1 MNSLARELKGEPPA
15 PDPTYSLIFPPGWA
29 QFPVDREAEAQLIQN
44 IRELYHDGGR
54 PDIAADVRTRLHV
67 YFRRLRSIK
76 AKAIYLPI
84 RRVDDLVLPVSIAAV
99 PYTAPPGR
107 TIPDSVAAVARAE
120 VEEIAFPFATVYRW
134 QETRDRVEREQ
145 GVSSET
151 VTYLFP
157 LPGENQREGIL
168 LTYAVLRLTEDADP
182 QFTEVL
188 IALFDAIMGT
198 FRWKQA

>member
-1 MNSLARELKGEPPA
+1 MNSLARELKGEPAA
-15 PDPTYSLIFPPGWA
+15 PELAYTLIFPPGWA
-29 QFPVDREAEAQLIQN
+29 QFAVDRDAEARLIQN
-44 IRELYHDGGR
+44 VRDIYHDGGR

-67 YFRRLRSIK
+67 YFARLRSIK

-84 RRVDDLVLPVSIAAV
+84 SRVDDVVLPVSIAAV

-107 TIPDSVAAVARAE
+107 TIPDSVAAVAKTA
-120 VEEIAFPFATVYRW
+120 VEEITFPFATVYRW

-145 GVSSET
+145 GLSSET
-151 VTYLFP
+151 ITYLFP
-157 LPGENQREGIL
+157 LPGENQRKGFL
-168 LTYAVLRLTEDADP
+168 LSYAVLHPTDEADA
-182 QFTEVL
+182 QFTETL